1 MTETGLLPGLTYSA
15 NPQRINMSYDSDNA
29 ILIQPNEAYN
39 SKIKLV
45 LEEGDIE
52 KIRHN
57 EYSVMIKSSASEGIE
72 QQQSQQ
78 HQEVQHPLLVS
89 LLFPIPV
96 LLDLPLSTISDQ
108 QKASDENQPPTENF
122 FGIRDISLLSIIRI
136 LSLTGAIALVGY
148 LIYAKVRRSRKS
160 DKERLHL

>member
-1 MTETGLLPGLTYSA
+1 MT
-15 NPQRINMSYDSDNA
+15 YDSDNA

-45 LEEGDIE
+45 LEEGNVE

-72 QQQSQQ
+72 QQQSQQQ

-108 QKASDENQPPTENF
+108 KQASDENQPPTENF
-122 FGIRDISLLSIIRI
+122 FGIRDISLLLTIRI
-136 LSLTGAIALVGY
+136 LSLAGAIALIGY